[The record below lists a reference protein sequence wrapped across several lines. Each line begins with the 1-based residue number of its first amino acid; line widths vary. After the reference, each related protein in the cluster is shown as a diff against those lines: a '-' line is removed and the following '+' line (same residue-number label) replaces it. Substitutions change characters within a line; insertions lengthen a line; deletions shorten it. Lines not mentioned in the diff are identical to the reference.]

1 MAYNF
6 HFIRRYSA
14 GFLTAICIFI
24 TQFAFAQSDQ
34 DARQEKYAKYRAS
47 KELPVFNPQKPY
59 YLLNWNGQRPE
70 SIRVYRQLDDSSAIV
85 LIQSQEEMENLQKTG
100 LIQTA
105 NDQWKL
111 SPDLQLQIKKVNRE
125 QEYILTATNLEE
137 LMAVL
142 KTIPAVR
149 ILSQNKPS
157 SSVVISTTPAVFLE
171 KILPLKQLIFAD
183 TKPVAK
189 PEIAIIGYNRSFHG
203 LSAVDYSIPG
213 ANGKNIVVGVKEQ
226 RMQEAD
232 LDLYKRILPSS
243 LAAGNITPH
252 ATIVS
257 TIIGGA
263 GNSFYDGRGIAWGCR
278 FFSSSFDN
286 LFADDPAVLQSA
298 GVSVQN
304 HSYGTVIQSFY
315 GAEAISYDA
324 QTWSNKNFVHVFS
337 AGNQG
342 IAAATTGPYAGLTG
356 YANITGNF
364 KAAKNVITVGAIDNK
379 NIIAPESSC
388 GPLFDG
394 RIAPQLIALG
404 PNGTS
409 DAAALVSGTVAV
421 LQQVYADSNSNNL
434 PASSLVKAVLFNS
447 ADDIHLPGIDHKTG
461 YGLLNSLEAIR
472 TIREKRVDGA
482 TLSQGQQWTKTI
494 PIPAGISQLKLT
506 LSWTDSAAQVNT
518 SRALINDLDL
528 SLVEPG
534 TGNIYYPWVLSK
546 AANTDSLKR
555 QSIRG
560 RDSIHTTEQLSV
572 DLPVTGNWLIR
583 VNGTKVING
592 TLPFHI
598 AFSADTLQ
606 TFQFTSPQHTSDV
619 NREENPLLDIR
630 WRAIVTDTNQ
640 TGNLFISYNSGT
652 SWQLIKAGQK
662 LFTDYYPW
670 IIRDTSSRALLK
682 METGFGDFFSREFM
696 IHPVLRPQI
705 DFLCADS
712 LGLSWKKHLAAV
724 GYSIYALSDSAY
736 LKRLY
741 TTTDT
746 FTIIRSTQYPQRVFA
761 VEPILSTG
769 IPASRSIAFD
779 VGLQG
784 VQCFYRT
791 FYYNM
796 QDGNVLDLVLELSA
810 PAYTDSIY
818 FEWIGAGGQ
827 LIRVIGT
834 EKTGSF
840 FEYHYQVKDIP
851 QGTSYWRAR
860 IRLRNG
866 AMVYTDMISVLS
878 SGQRK
883 ILFYPNPASR
893 ETSLNWIL
901 QQGTP
906 ASSRLQLFDMGGRK
920 LADYP
925 ELPPTLNL
933 RGFSKG
939 YYMYKL
945 LGSTGNLI
953 EAGKILLQ

>member
-1 MAYNF
+1 MGYIF
-6 HFIRRYSA
+6 HFIGRYRT
-14 GFLTAICIFI
+14 GLLTGICILI
-24 TQFAFAQSDQ
+24 TQFAVAQSNQ
-34 DARQEKYAKYRAS
+34 EARQEKYANYRAS

-59 YLLNWNGQRPE
+59 YLLSWNGRKPD

-85 LIQSQEEMENLQKTG
+85 LIQSQEEMGTLQKIG
-100 LIQTA
+100 AVQSA

-111 SPDLQLQIKKVNRE
+111 SPDLQIQIKKVNRD
-125 QEYILTATNLEE
+125 QEYILTATSLEE
-137 LMAVL
+137 LIAVL
-142 KTIPAVR
+142 KTIKGVH

-157 SSVVISTTPAVFLE
+157 SSVVISTTPAIFLE

-183 TKPVAK
+183 TKPLAK
-189 PEIAIIGYNRSFHG
+189 PEVAIIGYNRSFHG

-213 ANGKNIVVGVKEQ
+213 ANGKNMVVGVKEQ
-226 RMQEAD
+226 RMQEND

-243 LAAGNITPH
+243 LAAGNITAH
-252 ATIVS
+252 ATVVS

-278 FFSSSFDN
+278 FFPSSFDN

-315 GAEAISYDA
+315 GAEALSYDA
-324 QTWSNKNFVHVFS
+324 HTWSDKNFVHVFS

-342 IAAATTGPYAGLTG
+342 TAAATTGPYTGLTG

-379 NIIAPESSC
+379 NVIAPESSC

-394 RIAPQLIALG
+394 RISPQLIALG

-421 LQQVYADSNSNNL
+421 MQQVYADSNNNTL
-434 PASSLVKAVLFNS
+434 PAASLIKAVLFNS

-472 TIREKRVDGA
+472 TIREKRVDVA
-482 TLSQGQQWTKTI
+482 AVTQGQQWTKNINI
-494 PIPAGISQLKLT
+494 PTGISQVKIT

-518 SRALINDLDL
+518 SRALIHDLDL
-528 SLVEPG
+528 SLVEPVTG
-534 TGNIYYPWVLSK
+534 TIYYPWVLSK
-546 AANTDSLKR
+546 AANTDSLKK
-555 QSIRG
+555 QSVRG
-560 RDSIHTTEQLSV
+560 RDSIHTTEQLSIE
-572 DLPVTGNWLIR
+572 LPVAGNWLIR

-592 TLPFHI
+592 PLPFHI

-640 TGNLFISYNSGT
+640 TGNLYISYNNGN
-652 SWQLIKAGQK
+652 SWQLIKTGQK
-662 LFTDYYPW
+662 LYSNFYSW
-670 IIRDTSSRALLK
+670 SIRDTSSRALFR
-682 METGFGDFFSREFM
+682 METPFGNFFSREFM

-712 LGLSWKKHLAAV
+712 LGLSWKKHLDAV
-724 GYSIYALSDSAY
+724 GYGVYALTDSAY

-746 FTIIRSTQYPQRVFA
+746 FTIIRRNQYPQRVFA

-769 IPASRSIAFD
+769 IPAARSIAFE

-791 FYYNM
+791 FFYNL

-810 PAYTDSIY
+810 PVYTDSIY
-818 FEWIGAGGQ
+818 YEWIGAGGQ
-827 LIRVIGT
+827 LLRVVGA

-840 FEYHYQVKDIP
+840 FEYHFQVKDIP

-860 IRLRNG
+860 IRLRSG
-866 AMVYTDMISVLS
+866 AMVYTDIISVLT

-883 ILFYPNPASR
+883 ILFYPNPANR
-893 ETSLNWIL
+893 ETALSWVL

-920 LADYP
+920 MADYP
-925 ELPPTLNL
+925 ELPPAINL
-933 RGFSKG
+933 RGLTKG
-939 YYMYKL
+939 YYIYKL
-945 LGSTGNLI
+945 LGSNGGLI
-953 EAGKILLQ
+953 ETGKILLQ